1 MLQCLLWVQ
10 VYSFN
15 SQPWPYKFIPKT
27 NLFMKCKISNE
38 KNKTSIDLKRIKIV
52 KFLNGEKF
60 VSKTLTETSA
70 IELL

>member
-1 MLQCLLWVQ
+1 MLQSLLLLQ